1 MANETGGVDT
11 FSSALAE
18 VDHYLFCE
26 GTHERSYEWLG
37 AHTLEQAGVAG
48 TLFVVWVP
56 AASRVSVVGDF
67 NQWDGGSHVMHHHS
81 RSGLWEV
88 FVPGVGA
95 GDCYKYEIHDHNGHL
110 LPLKTDPYAFAME
123 HPTATGSL
131 VVRGDRYAW
140 GDAAWMS
147 RRKTQ
152 QRDQAISIYEVHLG
166 SWRRVQEDGN
176 RYLSY
181 RELAQ
186 QLIPYV
192 LDLQFTHIEVMPVTE
207 YPFDGSWGY
216 QPIGLFAPSSRFG
229 PPDDFRY
236 FVDQCHQQG
245 IGVIMDWVPGHF
257 PSDEHGLGRF
267 DGSCLYEHEDPRQGF
282 HPDWNTLI
290 FNYGRKEVL
299 SYLISNALFWLEQ
312 YHLDG
317 LRFDAVASMLYL
329 DYSREEGQWI
339 PNIHGGRENL
349 EALDFLKNVNARV
362 YENYPGVFTL
372 AEESTT
378 WPGVSHPTWTGG
390 LGFDFKWN
398 MGWMNDS
405 LRYMAR
411 DPIHRPYHHNE
422 MTFGL
427 TYAFS
432 ENFVLPL
439 SHDEVVHGKG
449 SLLTRM
455 PGDNWQ
461 KFANLRAYFAFMWT
475 HPGKKLLFMG
485 GEFAQPAEWDHDSS
499 LDWQLLENPLHAG
512 VQRLVRDLNRLYR
525 SLPALHERDCKAE
538 GFEWIVADDSH
549 NSVFAWLRR
558 GSDGSAPVV
567 VVVNFS
573 PVPREAFRLG
583 VPAPGNYTERLNT
596 DSRYYGGS
604 DVGNEGGV
612 QAQTSANH
620 GQPYSLSINLPPLAA
635 LVFELQ

>member
-1 MANETGGVDT
+1 
-11 FSSALAE
+11 
-18 VDHYLFCE
+18 
-26 GTHERSYEWLG
+26 
-37 AHTLEQAGVAG
+37 
-48 TLFVVWVP
+48 
-56 AASRVSVVGDF
+56 
-67 NQWDGGSHVMHHHS
+67 
-81 RSGLWEV
+81 
-88 FVPGVGA
+88 
-95 GDCYKYEIHDHNGHL
+95 
-110 LPLKTDPYAFAME
+110 
-123 HPTATGSL
+123 
-131 VVRGDRYAW
+131 
-140 GDAAWMS
+140 
-147 RRKTQ
+147 
-152 QRDQAISIYEVHLG
+152 
-166 SWRRVQEDGN
+166 
-176 RYLSY
+176 
-181 RELAQ
+181 
-186 QLIPYV
+186 
-192 LDLQFTHIEVMPVTE
+192 
-207 YPFDGSWGY
+207 
-216 QPIGLFAPSSRFG
+216 
-229 PPDDFRY
+229 
-236 FVDQCHQQG
+236 
-245 IGVIMDWVPGHF
+245 
-257 PSDEHGLGRF
+257 
-267 DGSCLYEHEDPRQGF
+267 
-282 HPDWNTLI
+282 
-290 FNYGRKEVL
+290 
-299 SYLISNALFWLEQ
+299 
-312 YHLDG
+312 
-317 LRFDAVASMLYL
+317 MLYL

-427 TYAFS
+427 MYAFS

>member
-1 MANETGGVDT
+1 
-11 FSSALAE
+11 
-18 VDHYLFCE
+18 
-26 GTHERSYEWLG
+26 
-37 AHTLEQAGVAG
+37 
-48 TLFVVWVP
+48 
-56 AASRVSVVGDF
+56 
-67 NQWDGGSHVMHHHS
+67 
-81 RSGLWEV
+81 
-88 FVPGVGA
+88 
-95 GDCYKYEIHDHNGHL
+95 
-110 LPLKTDPYAFAME
+110 
-123 HPTATGSL
+123 
-131 VVRGDRYAW
+131 
-140 GDAAWMS
+140 
-147 RRKTQ
+147 
-152 QRDQAISIYEVHLG
+152 
-166 SWRRVQEDGN
+166 
-176 RYLSY
+176 
-181 RELAQ
+181 
-186 QLIPYV
+186 
-192 LDLQFTHIEVMPVTE
+192 
-207 YPFDGSWGY
+207 
-216 QPIGLFAPSSRFG
+216 
-229 PPDDFRY
+229 
-236 FVDQCHQQG
+236 
-245 IGVIMDWVPGHF
+245 MDWVSGHF

-290 FNYGRKEVL
+290 FNYGCKEVL

-362 YENYPGVFTL
+362 YENYPGAITL

-390 LGFDFKWN
+390 LGFGFKWN

-422 MTFGL
+422 LTFGL
-427 TYAFS
+427 MYAFS

-449 SLLTRM
+449 SLLGRM

-485 GEFAQPAEWDHDSS
+485 GEFAQPAEWNHDSS

-525 SLPALHERDCKAE
+525 SLPALHERDCDAE

-558 GSDGSAPVV
+558 GRDGSGPVV
-567 VVVNFS
+567 VIINFS
-573 PVPREAFRLG
+573 PVPRESFSLG
-583 VPAPGNYTERLNT
+583 VPEPGIYTERLNT

-612 QAQTSANH
+612 QAQTSGSH
-620 GQPYSLSINLPPLAA
+620 GQSYSLLINLPPSAA
-635 LVFELQ
+635 LVFERH

>member
-1 MANETGGVDT
+1 
-11 FSSALAE
+11 
-18 VDHYLFCE
+18 
-26 GTHERSYEWLG
+26 
-37 AHTLEQAGVAG
+37 
-48 TLFVVWVP
+48 
-56 AASRVSVVGDF
+56 
-67 NQWDGGSHVMHHHS
+67 
-81 RSGLWEV
+81 
-88 FVPGVGA
+88 
-95 GDCYKYEIHDHNGHL
+95 L

-123 HPTATGSL
+123 HPPATGSL

-192 LDLQFTHIEVMPVTE
+192 LDLQFTHIEVLPVTE

-362 YENYPGVFTL
+362 YENYPGAFTL

-432 ENFVLPL
+432 ENYVLPL